1 VRSNA
6 QSNFKM
12 LDVNPQYYEQ
22 EVESTINT
30 REEGLS
36 GMIYSEVL
44 KNLEISKAS
53 LLQETP
59 TIQLVDTPD
68 IPLPSNL
75 IEWYEGLFYG
85 FLAGLFLSIFLL
97 VFLFEPKS
105 GIE

>member
-1 VRSNA
+1 
-6 QSNFKM
+6 M
-12 LDVNPQYYEQ
+12 LDLNPQYYEQ

-30 REEGLS
+30 REESLS
-36 GMIYSEVL
+36 GMIYAEVL

-59 TIQLVDTPD
+59 TIQLVDTPET
-68 IPLPSNL
+68 PLPSNL
-75 IEWYEGLFYG
+75 IEWYEGLIYG
-85 FLAGLFLSIFLL
+85 LLGGLFASIFLF